1 MLSVLLA
8 IVITVIS
15 SSYVIF
21 NELEE
26 QLQQNLEDV
35 ATQNALALH
44 NKIHS
49 NYELLLSLSKNMHD
63 VTPDNINE
71 KLHSFEIFI
80 DEYDLKRFA
89 YSFPDGTSYS
99 TDGGVAEL
107 SYREFFRR
115 GMDGKATITGIL
127 EDALEESHGLVN
139 VMTIPIYDDK
149 ENVEGVFGLTYHSQN
164 FNDTLQIQSFNGQGY
179 SCAINS
185 DGQILVAMGNDIL
198 QLSEN
203 LFTDVLGT
211 DQRNT
216 EAIVKLQKQMEENVS
231 DGGTFYLAE
240 KIIITVFR

>member
-1 MLSVLLA
+1 MNEQTKKVNKKKFIIMLTALLA
-8 IVITVIS
+8 IVITVLS

-49 NYELLLSLSKNMHD
+49 NYELLQSLSKNMHD
-63 VTPDNINE
+63 VTPDNITE
-71 KLHSFEIFI
+71 KLRSFEIFL

-107 SYREFFRR
+107 SYREFFQR
-115 GMDGKATITGIL
+115 GMKGKATITGIVK
-127 EDALEESHGLVN
+127 DALEEHHDLVN
-139 VMTIPIYDDK
+139 VMTIPIFD
-149 ENVEGVFGLTYHSQN
+149 NSGAVEGVFGLTYNSQN
-164 FNDTLQIQSFNGQGY
+164 FNDALQIQSFDGQGY

-185 DGQILVAMGNDIL
+185 DGQILIAMGNDIL

-203 LFTDVLGT
+203 IFTDVLGV
-211 DQRNT
+211 DQ
-216 EAIVKLQKQMEENVS
+216 
-231 DGGTFYLAE
+231 
-240 KIIITVFR
+240 